1 MTKRTDLLASI
12 AHSIRTY
19 REGEIPTPTPDH
31 VDRWVS
37 QFSSDQQLP
46 FLTEFDH
53 VIRHSFI
60 EKSDVITFFDD
71 ELLTFKGLV
80 GDDPVAYWAASNF
93 LRVQQDGQSQK
104 HMISLLGERLKLAFN
119 LDISKCGSARGN
131 FIYLDDVL
139 FSGNRI
145 SSDLEKWILNDAPQ
159 KAVVQVILIAFHT
172 GGQYYISNTRLKK
185 VIATSKK
192 DITVNFWRIL
202 EIQNQAY
209 WKYTSDV
216 LWPAS
221 IPAIPEVQA
230 YVAAEERFP
239 HQLRQPGGKTMFF
252 SSEQGRH
259 VLEQEFLIAGVKIR
273 NKIANPKSVL
283 RPLGFSMFGVGF
295 GSLIVTY
302 RNCPNNCPLAL
313 WWGDPD
319 AKSGPFNW
327 YPLLPRKTYASA
339 ENIFGKL
346 DEF

>member
-1 MTKRTDLLASI
+1 MTERTDLLASI

-19 REGEIPTPTPDH
+19 REGEIPPPTSEH

-37 QFSSDQQLP
+37 QFSSGQQLP
-46 FLTEFDH
+46 FLREFDH

-60 EKSDVITFFDD
+60 EKSDVITFFDG
-71 ELLTFKGLV
+71 LLTFEGLV
-80 GDDPVAYWAASNF
+80 GSNPAAYWSASNF
-93 LRVQQDGQSQK
+93 LHIQQDGQSQK
-104 HMISLLGERLKLAFN
+104 HMISVLGECLKSKFN
-119 LDISKCGSARGN
+119 LDIRKCGSANGD

-139 FSGNRI
+139 FSGSRI
-145 SSDLEKWILNDAPQ
+145 ASDLEKWIATDAPQ
-159 KAVVQVILIAFHT
+159 KATVQVILIAFHT

-185 VIATSKK
+185 AIAASKK
-192 DITVNFWRIL
+192 DITVNFWRAL

-230 YVAAEERFP
+230 YVAAEERYP
-239 HQLRQPGGKTMFF
+239 HQLRLPGGKTKFF
-252 SSEQGRH
+252 SSEDGRQ
-259 VLEQEFLIAGVKIR
+259 VLEQGFLVAGVKIR
-273 NKIANPKSVL
+273 SKIASPKSVL

-295 GSLIVTY
+295 GSLIATY

-313 WWGDPD
+313 WWGDPE

-339 ENIFGKL
+339 ENVFGKL
-346 DEF
+346 NEF

>member
-1 MTKRTDLLASI
+1 MTERTELLTSI

-19 REGEIPTPTPDH
+19 REGEIPPPTPEH

-46 FLTEFDH
+46 FLREFDH
-53 VIRHSFI
+53 VISHSFI
-60 EKSDVITFFDD
+60 EKSDVITFFD
-71 ELLTFKGLV
+71 ELLTSEELA
-80 GDDPVAYWAASNF
+80 GDNPVAYWSASNF
-93 LRVQQDGQSQK
+93 LHIQQDGQSQK
-104 HMISLLGERLKLAFN
+104 HMIALLGEHLKSKFN
-119 LDISKCGSARGN
+119 LDIRKCGAANGD

-139 FSGNRI
+139 FSGSRI
-145 SSDLEKWILNDAPQ
+145 ASDLERWIVNDAPQ
-159 KAVVQVILIAFHT
+159 KATVQVILIASHT
-172 GGQYYISNTRLKK
+172 GGQYYISETRLKK
-185 VIATSKK
+185 IIATSKK
-192 DITVNFWRIL
+192 DITINFCPTL

-209 WKYTSDV
+209 SKYTSDV

-230 YVAAEERFP
+230 YVATEERYP
-239 HQLRQPGGKTMFF
+239 HQLRQPGGKTKFF
-252 SSEQGRH
+252 SSEEGRQ

-273 NKIANPKSVL
+273 SKVASPKSVL

-295 GSLIVTY
+295 GSLIATY

-339 ENIFGKL
+339 ENVFGKL

>member
-1 MTKRTDLLASI
+1 MTERNDLLASI

-19 REGEIPTPTPDH
+19 REGEIPPPTPAH
-31 VDRWVS
+31 VDRWAS
-37 QFSSDQQLP
+37 QFSPDQQLP
-46 FLTEFDH
+46 FLREFDH
-53 VIRHSFI
+53 VIRHSFV
-60 EKSDVITFFDD
+60 ESSDVVTFFD
-71 ELLTFKGLV
+71 ELLPHTNLV
-80 GDDPVAYWAASNF
+80 GSNPAAYWAASNF
-93 LRVQQDGQSQK
+93 LRIQQDGQSQK
-104 HMISLLGERLKLAFN
+104 HMTALLGERLKAQFN
-119 LDISKCGSARGN
+119 LDIAKCGSANGD

-145 SSDLEKWILNDAPQ
+145 ASDLEKWIANDAPK
-159 KAVVQVILIAFHT
+159 KAVVQIILIAFHT
-172 GGQYYISNTRLKK
+172 GGQYYLSSKRLKK
-185 VIATSKK
+185 AIADSKK

-202 EIQNQAY
+202 EVQNQAY

-216 LWPAS
+216 LWPSS

-230 YVAAEERFP
+230 YVASEQRYP

-252 SSEQGRH
+252 SSEEGRQ

-273 NKIANPKSVL
+273 GKIANPKSVL

-295 GSLIVTY
+295 GSLIATY

-319 AKSGPFNW
+319 AKTGPFSW

-339 ENIFGKL
+339 ENVFGKP
-346 DEF
+346 DDF